1 MRIYEHTPLL
11 ELDRSRPAVVT
22 TRAGRSTADAVV
34 LAQNAWL
41 SRFRELRRAIVPVAS
56 YIVLTEPG
64 PERIAAMGWTGGELL
79 GDARLLV
86 HYTHVT
92 RDGRIAFGRGGG
104 AIGSFGRVPAGMEH
118 DRALA
123 ESVAADFRRFF
134 PSLADLRLTHAWGGA
149 VDRAPGHLPFAG
161 SLDGAEHVRYFA
173 GYSGNGVAPARM
185 AGALLASLVRGE
197 QDA

>member
-1 MRIYEHTPLL
+1 MHWTDGARVQPALLARGLRAAALDAGVRIYEHTPLL

-22 TRAGRSTADAVV
+22 TPRGSVTADAVV

-56 YIVLTEPG
+56 YIVLTEPA

-104 AIGSFGRVPAGMEH
+104 AIGSFGRVPRRHGARPRAGRE
-118 DRALA
+118 
-123 ESVAADFRRFF
+123 RR
-134 PSLADLRLTHAWGGA
+134 GA
-149 VDRAPGHLPFAG
+149 T
-161 SLDGAEHVRYFA
+161 SGASSPRWPTCA
-173 GYSGNGVAPARM
+173 
-185 AGALLASLVRGE
+185 
-197 QDA
+197 